1 MVASERESWFCTHRC
16 SKCYDGSL
24 EVFGT
29 RPKWLEV
36 LEDENLGKV
45 QSNYYNFDYLITG
58 DPTLHSISSST
69 DKGMWSV
76 AHVSN
81 IFSGI
86 DLRFTNGTLFKFR
99 PSIYVL
105 KKTV

>member
-1 MVASERESWFCTHRC
+1 M
-16 SKCYDGSL
+16 
-24 EVFGT
+24 
-29 RPKWLEV
+29 
-36 LEDENLGKV
+36 GKV

-58 DPTLHSISSST
+58 DPTLHSIRSGSGN
-69 DKGMWSV
+69 GMWSV

-86 DLRFTNGTLFKFR
+86 DLRFTNGTLFKVR